1 VSLCW
6 LCSSCTVY
14 LTQRAP
20 ACKCRPKQPFACREC
35 VPLPTLPCDA
45 RSSTRPGRLLR
56 PRTWAL
62 GSATPYGARRRRK
75 RGSPEPGRSGV
86 RVAPVLGVVSLGWE
100 RPAASPRVQHRSS
113 ALSCVRPSGSPGSLD
128 CGLTVL
134 WLPLRSLPLCYLT
147 SARGR
152 LGLSRRARHMRAPM
166 ASERASAGLDH
177 MRDALIIIAL
187 AGRAYLLL
195 EYVS

>member
-1 VSLCW
+1 LPAASAFPCRRCRATREAAPAPAVCFARERGHSAAPLRTVLGDDASEGPRNPEDLGSGWRRFWVSLVW
-6 LCSSCTVY
+6 
-14 LTQRAP
+14 
-20 ACKCRPKQPFACREC
+20 
-35 VPLPTLPCDA
+35 
-45 RSSTRPGRLLR
+45 
-56 PRTWAL
+56 
-62 GSATPYGARRRRK
+62 
-75 RGSPEPGRSGV
+75 
-86 RVAPVLGVVSLGWE
+86 GWE